1 MIKTVMPGDYAWDDP
16 QAVLVDVGS
25 RGISRDQMQKRASC
39 GVFRDVDIKAKPGR
53 SVLHIIALGDA
64 ERYGCFFAG
73 APVQTVDG
81 QVSIEDVEPGT
92 RVLTHANRYRRVV
105 RRFESSYTG
114 TRASIKC
121 LCLPDAVVSTGNHPY
136 LVVRGEDLLPGRVFR
151 WRNDGVYVEKL
162 DELVRGATWV
172 PADQVRPG
180 DYMLIPTAAKEPEVL
195 PAAADPYV
203 MGLYV
208 ADGCL
213 SAELQG
219 VDIAFGHQ
227 AHTKHVHPSV
237 FGWSREGRLKFLAG
251 YFDGDGCLDTA
262 GGTRYHGTLSANT
275 VSRSLALDIQRLC
288 ASVGVCA
295 SVSRCHNYEGHRR
308 GDGFGK
314 GLGDRVIYVITIGSS
329 CSNAILTW
337 CQRLRP
343 HTKPPYGRGG
353 SSIRLASDYMLVRV
367 SEVALDYVED
377 ATRYNL
383 EVEGDNSF
391 VVDVIAHNSNRNRDR
406 FYGHPREVEFPEPKG
421 KKSVKL
427 QTGNASQAWTFE
439 RYAKVYR
446 DHKNRKTDKAYGDVI
461 KAAHNAPMA
470 RVELLIDVPHD
481 DPVWRDDI
489 EKVATGGDIFFS
501 MSCKVPGDHCFP
513 AGTMITTSRGPIPIQ
528 EIEPG
533 DLVVTKDSG
542 YRAVDACIRHEHTGE
557 MVGLTPQGLPE
568 ILSTSNHPY
577 FVVRRHEI
585 RACHGSANGVK
596 RRHTPGPDNKCT
608 TCGLV
613 LDYAVSVVPAID
625 VCVGDYVLC
634 PSATGTIGATR
645 DFAYA
650 LGVYAGDGHVISQ
663 RAGKAKRGAYKDMG
677 VGFSIGDGDPHLAR
691 LERALAF
698 CKNEPRYSR
707 ESGEKRAGRLRVS
720 DQQFADAVQRLVGRG
735 SHSKTLA
742 GLFSTREAALAFLA
756 GCLDSDGH
764 VDAKSGHARIATV
777 SEALARS
784 IIDVCTSV
792 GVIASLRRQD
802 DVDTTYGRVDHIWCV
817 YVPASFRN
825 TIGESDKF
833 RLRGKRT
840 RLGCSS
846 FSWNGYV
853 CREVRSTRVCDVAG
867 VPVYNLDVAG
877 DDETY
882 VAGGVA
888 VHNCSICGNFS
899 KSRDSSR
906 GGTDC
911 DHIRNHLGVLTK
923 SGHTVDM
930 VNDNMVFFDISRV
943 RVPADRIAYS
953 LLKAASVA
961 GDELQDIR
969 EQHEFVLPVI
979 TAEDDPFNLFSSKQS
994 KALQKLSEIEKKI
1007 EAVGRAPVESLAF
1020 DPGVKTRLSDEDY
1033 EALGRNR
1040 GDLGAVLSAL
1050 ADHKIC
1056 LSLPEFIRLL
1066 LGDRA
1071 EGCKGSIR
1079 VAADALPG
1087 VFTRL
1092 LEASGGDDVLP
1103 ESLLPESSAPIPER
1117 LSEFIESLV
1126 GGMSLA
1132 DAPVANRITVV
1143 SIRRVPR
1150 PELKSA
1156 SVLHD
1161 TTADN
1166 MVKAYAAYKL
1176 AWCQKAGI
1184 DSRATELAV
1193 LQHYIGSD

>member
-237 FGWSREGRLKFLAG
+237 FGWSREDRLKFLAG
-251 YFDGDGCLDTA
+251 YFDGDGCLNTA
-262 GGTRYHGTLSANT
+262 EGTRYRGTLSANT

-295 SVSRCHNYEGHRR
+295 SVSRCHNYERHRR

-329 CSNAILTW
+329 CSNAILAW

-367 SEVALDYVED
+367 SEVVLDYVED

-470 RVELLIDVPHD
+470 RVELLIDVPND

-489 EKVATGGDIFFS
+489 EKVANGDAIFFS
-501 MSCKVPGDHCFP
+501 MSCFPAGTLVRTACGAVGIENIKVGDSVWTSESRYREVTATMSRRAQSLCRLELHGRENIPLWATPEHPVFAVNADAAPAAELHQHLDWVPISGLTENHYVAVPVDTREAGDREAVLRRYQQRGGYDTHGIYWWARTPEYAIHIQRELADIGVASSVLWLASDTETYVVRPEPGFAAADPTSAEPAGFPPALSADQVRLSGNYLLLRVRDLQTTTDDTTVYNLSVDEDETYTAFDIAVHNCKVPGDYC
-513 AGTMITTSRGPIPIQ
+513 
-528 EIEPG
+528 
-533 DLVVTKDSG
+533 
-542 YRAVDACIRHEHTGE
+542 
-557 MVGLTPQGLPE
+557 
-568 ILSTSNHPY
+568 
-577 FVVRRHEI
+577 
-585 RACHGSANGVK
+585 
-596 RRHTPGPDNKCT
+596 
-608 TCGLV
+608 
-613 LDYAVSVVPAID
+613 
-625 VCVGDYVLC
+625 
-634 PSATGTIGATR
+634 
-645 DFAYA
+645 
-650 LGVYAGDGHVISQ
+650 
-663 RAGKAKRGAYKDMG
+663 
-677 VGFSIGDGDPHLAR
+677 
-691 LERALAF
+691 
-698 CKNEPRYSR
+698 
-707 ESGEKRAGRLRVS
+707 
-720 DQQFADAVQRLVGRG
+720 
-735 SHSKTLA
+735 
-742 GLFSTREAALAFLA
+742 
-756 GCLDSDGH
+756 
-764 VDAKSGHARIATV
+764 
-777 SEALARS
+777 
-784 IIDVCTSV
+784 
-792 GVIASLRRQD
+792 SL
-802 DVDTTYGRVDHIWCV
+802 
-817 YVPASFRN
+817 
-825 TIGESDKF
+825 
-833 RLRGKRT
+833 
-840 RLGCSS
+840 
-846 FSWNGYV
+846 
-853 CREVRSTRVCDVAG
+853 
-867 VPVYNLDVAG
+867 
-877 DDETY
+877 
-882 VAGGVA
+882 
-888 VHNCSICGNFS
+888 CGNFS

-930 VNDNMVFFDISRV
+930 INDNMVFFDISRV

-969 EQHEFVLPVI
+969 GQHEFVLPVI

-1079 VAADALPG
+1079 VATDALPG

-1103 ESLLPESSAPIPER
+1103 ESLLPESSTPIPER
-1117 LSEFIESLV
+1117 LSELIESLV

-1132 DAPVANRITVV
+1132 DAPVANRITIV